1 MGVAFRFAC
10 GAWWVFGF
18 VFKDE
23 EFYPNWV
30 RVVGFL
36 LVCLFSSYI
45 SMCTTQCLSG
55 SSIFSN
61 LVCYFSIFFI
71 SHNPGAGLKN
81 TPKDRHKILKDS
93 TL

>member
-1 MGVAFRFAC
+1 MLHLDLLVVLGGYLVLFLRMKSFTLI
-10 GAWWVFGF
+10 GLGWW
-18 VFKDE
+18 
-23 EFYPNWV
+23 
-30 RVVGFL
+30 GFL
-36 LVCLFSSYI
+36 FVCLFSSYI